1 MGKNRAREKTRLVR
15 NHSCEA
21 IRFHCSF
28 AFQRGLSTILIIV
41 RHFISLTI
49 SPPGEFIHAQ
59 THIHRI
65 GIVRQ
70 NVFVTTSGLF
80 TPSPLLLTLEVMGVD
95 RVLFSVDYP
104 YSLNLEGRALLD
116 AVPLSDAEK
125 KKISYQNAERLFKLF

>member
-1 MGKNRAREKTRLVR
+1 M
-15 NHSCEA
+15 
-21 IRFHCSF
+21 
-28 AFQRGLSTILIIV
+28 
-41 RHFISLTI
+41 
-49 SPPGEFIHAQ
+49 
-59 THIHRI
+59 
-65 GIVRQ
+65 RQ